1 MWRQIWQTRSI
12 WRKRQALRMRR
23 SFWIPGVG
31 FGKTYENNLEIIN
44 CLEELNMFGYPLLL
58 GCSRKSVIGLT
69 LDLPVTERV
78 EGTLVT
84 TMFGVQKGCM
94 FVRVHDVKENV
105 RTIKM
110 CEAVLNSGK

>member
-1 MWRQIWQTRSI
+1 V
-12 WRKRQALRMRR
+12 
-23 SFWIPGVG
+23 FHG
-31 FGKTYENNLEIIN
+31 FGIVETAGTFRNGDVLHA
-44 CLEELNMFGYPLLL
+44 LL
-58 GCSRKSVIGLT
+58 SQ
-69 LDLPVTERV
+69 PVTERV

-110 CEAVLNSGK
+110 CEAILNSSN